1 MFTTVTATYP
11 IWVLWFLSFSLP
23 FSFFLFFC
31 LSEFIFLIERAS
43 SKLIFDF
50 RKLNTFSLLVGHFVL
65 LFVPFLRVQCVSGN
79 PAWWNLVSYEIIHAF
94 VPLPSSSA
102 EISRKTVLLFTLSVR
117 METIQLNNGKSIPC
131 LGLGTWKS
139 RPGQVGNAVEVAIK
153 SGYRHI
159 DCAAIYGNEKEIG
172 DVLKSCLGT
181 TVRNLKLLRLAK
193 FYLLAIKLL
202 GTKYAWHF
210 LTAPVLLA
218 KSVLPKKKKRKK
230 KAEYFHMCWEGKKK
244 QEQQQQKFIFSIL

>member
-1 MFTTVTATYP
+1 
-11 IWVLWFLSFSLP
+11 
-23 FSFFLFFC
+23 
-31 LSEFIFLIERAS
+31 
-43 SKLIFDF
+43 
-50 RKLNTFSLLVGHFVL
+50 
-65 LFVPFLRVQCVSGN
+65 
-79 PAWWNLVSYEIIHAF
+79 
-94 VPLPSSSA
+94 
-102 EISRKTVLLFTLSVR
+102 

-153 SGYRHI
+153 AGYRHI

-181 TVRNLKLLRLAK
+181 TVRNLKLLSLAK

-202 GTKYAWHF
+202 GTKYAGHF

-218 KSVLPKKKKRKK
+218 KSVLPKKKKKK
-230 KAEYFHMCWEGKKK
+230 KNAEYFHMCWEGKKNK
-244 QEQQQQKFIFSIL
+244 NNNSKNSFSPYCKLCSTCIFIFFSRIWKGVFLGSRIGPKYFGVSRKC

>member
-1 MFTTVTATYP
+1 MNFYHFLKFTVGKPEVITNWLFSKQRTHELTIVF
-11 IWVLWFLSFSLP
+11 LWF
-23 FSFFLFFC
+23 
-31 LSEFIFLIERAS
+31 I
-43 SKLIFDF
+43 
-50 RKLNTFSLLVGHFVL
+50 
-65 LFVPFLRVQCVSGN
+65 LFVPFLRVQEVSN
-79 PAWWNLVSYEIIHAF
+79 LASWNLVSYEIIHVF
-94 VPLPSSSA
+94 LPVQSSG
-102 EISRKTVLLFTLSVR
+102 EILRKAVLLFTLSVR

-153 SGYRHI
+153 AGYRHI

-202 GTKYAWHF
+202 GTKYAWYF
-210 LTAPVLLA
+210 LTAPPLLA
-218 KSVLPKKKKRKK
+218 KSVLPKKKRKKK
-230 KAEYFHMCWEGKKK
+230 KAEYFHMCWEGKK

>member
-1 MFTTVTATYP
+1 
-11 IWVLWFLSFSLP
+11 
-23 FSFFLFFC
+23 
-31 LSEFIFLIERAS
+31 
-43 SKLIFDF
+43 
-50 RKLNTFSLLVGHFVL
+50 
-65 LFVPFLRVQCVSGN
+65 
-79 PAWWNLVSYEIIHAF
+79 
-94 VPLPSSSA
+94 
-102 EISRKTVLLFTLSVR
+102 

-153 SGYRHI
+153 AGYRHI

-210 LTAPVLLA
+210 VTAPLPLVKTVL
-218 KSVLPKKKKRKK
+218 
-230 KAEYFHMCWEGKKK
+230 EKKK
-244 QEQQQQKFIFSIL
+244 QLNISTCAGKEKNKKKEQQQQKFKQKLSIMQPARIFIFFSRIWKGIFLGFKIILDQNILGVHENASLPHLRGLSQVPARGTFADTSSQIPFPLFVNNSLQLEFTCRLSENRWTLLKSKCWQAKHNIQAQ

>member
-1 MFTTVTATYP
+1 MR
-11 IWVLWFLSFSLP
+11 SFM
-23 FSFFLFFC
+23 C
-31 LSEFIFLIERAS
+31 S
-43 SKLIFDF
+43 S
-50 RKLNTFSLLVGHFVL
+50 RY
-65 LFVPFLRVQCVSGN
+65 RV
-79 PAWWNLVSYEIIHAF
+79 
-94 VPLPSSSA
+94 
-102 EISRKTVLLFTLSVR
+102 RVLLFTLSVR

-153 SGYRHI
+153 AGYRHI

-202 GTKYAWHF
+202 GTKYAWYF
-210 LTAPVLLA
+210 LTAPPLLA
-218 KSVLPKKKKRKK
+218 KSVLPKKKRKKK
-230 KAEYFHMCWEGKKK
+230 KAEYFHMCWEGKK